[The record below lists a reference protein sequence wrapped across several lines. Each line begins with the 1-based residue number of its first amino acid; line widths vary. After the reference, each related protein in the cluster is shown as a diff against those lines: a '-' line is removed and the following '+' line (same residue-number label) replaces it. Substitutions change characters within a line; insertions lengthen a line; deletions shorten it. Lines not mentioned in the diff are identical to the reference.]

1 MTCFN
6 RRLSSFIASICSA
19 LLSLIGFSCCSPE
32 DAPEMYGMPIGD
44 FEIKGS
50 VTTEDGTPIKDAEVR
65 VTGSDIPSGV
75 FSFENTSTDAKGNYE
90 IEAREFIDNVKVVCI
105 PKNPDLQSDSVI
117 VRLKYKGGDGG
128 WYIGHAEETVNFKL
142 KENKQEE

>member
-1 MTCFN
+1 
-6 RRLSSFIASICSA
+6 
-19 LLSLIGFSCCSPE
+19 
-32 DAPEMYGMPIGD
+32 MPIGD

-105 PKNPDLQSDSVI
+105 PKNPDLQSDSV
-117 VRLKYKGGDGG
+117 L
-128 WYIGHAEETVNFKL
+128 
-142 KENKQEE
+142 